1 MAPARG
7 VGGSLQAWSDRLL
20 LWGWLV
26 GFASVAAVLAED
38 KQGGVSAKVLSNS
51 LSPLEGW
58 PAAPDPVTPS
68 WLSGS
73 WGPWSSWSACSRSC
87 GTGVAVQTRE
97 CRRTRGRGRA
107 RAVAK
112 KKDRKSH
119 RKRSER
125 SKHEWEARR
134 RRARVLS
141 TQCVGQYKRVHVCN
155 EQECPRGASDFRAL
169 QCETYNKHNYSGHF
183 YQWEPFLGA
192 PDPCQLNCRAKGFRF
207 YATLNQSVVDGTACR
222 PRGSESTRDRWLCVT
237 GICQRVGC
245 DGVVG
250 SSARLDGC
258 GVCGGDNSTCRAV
271 SGIFTRPQ
279 LPQGFNV
286 IALLPQGACNV
297 TITQLRPTI
306 NLLSVRRQGGSPV
319 LHGGGRPSWPGV
331 YEAAGTRFTYTQAD
345 QMRGVPETLSAPGP
359 LTKPLE
365 LLLMYQQPNP
375 GIKYEYSLPP
385 LPPLPPP
392 RREFGAAGA
401 PPTALAPPL
410 PPLPPLTTT
419 PAPEPGERN
428 DGDNEVADGLPF
440 GQDAPAM
447 DAADRAAADAPP
459 KGSKSRRFT
468 WKVTGYSECSKSC
481 GGGVQE
487 AQVHCV
493 RHNSLLPVSPYRC
506 AGQEK
511 PFELL
516 VPRTCSTRPCPA
528 EWVTGDWSGCSV
540 TCGTGTQTREQSCRQ
555 EISTSLSV
563 RVADGACLGAKPEVS
578 LMRACTQPPCTHHHH
593 HHHHAHHHVAHPRPP
608 PPPQRDLVATAT
620 TAPAARWSAGPW
632 GQCSAECGRGVRSR
646 SVTCPGETCPPGEQ
660 PPSQEACDAG
670 PCTTAAGAGAGA
682 GVHSWLASEWSTH
695 CSTECGTGVQSR
707 SVVCSAQALQA
718 SKCDPRQRP
727 AHTRACSAEGASC
740 RGQWFASPWGPCS
753 ATCGQGAQTR
763 GVACVQWQRG
773 EGRYE
778 VRDDA
783 FCDPRQKPEP
793 QQPCA
798 ERACPPHWYAGEW
811 TECSQSCG
819 TGAQKREVRCI
830 GPGGPSSACSE
841 ATKLPSRKACHLQ
854 ACSPP
859 SPASAHSPP
868 ETQDDPADS
877 GIPCEDRL
885 RNCHLVV
892 QARLCKYS
900 YYGSSCCSSCR
911 RKGE

>member
-1 MAPARG
+1 MAAVRGPAAG
-7 VGGSLQAWSDRLL
+7 TPWLDRLFPWL
-20 LWGWLV
+20 LGLV
-26 GFASVAAVLAED
+26 SVAVVLAED
-38 KQGGVSAKVLSNS
+38 KGGARTLSNS
-51 LSPLEGW
+51 LSPLEGLA
-58 PAAPDPVTPS
+58 PVAPDPVTPS

-73 WGPWSSWSACSRSC
+73 WGPWSPWSECSRSC

-97 CRRTRGRGRA
+97 CRRRV
-107 RAVAK
+107 RAVNK
-112 KKDRKSH
+112 KKDKKKH

-125 SKHEWEARR
+125 SKHESDARR
-134 RRARVLS
+134 RKSRVLS

-155 EQECPRGASDFRAL
+155 EQECPRGSLDFRAL
-169 QCETYNKHNYSGHF
+169 QCEAHNKHNYSGHF
-183 YQWEPFLGA
+183 YQWEPFLAA

-207 YATLNQSVVDGTACR
+207 YATLNQSVVDGTACLPKVTEPAPLLAAR
-222 PRGSESTRDRWLCVT
+222 RSRWLCVS

-258 GVCGGDNSTCRAV
+258 GVCGGDNSTCRTV

-286 IALLPQGACNV
+286 IAVLPQGACNV
-297 TITQLRPTI
+297 TIAQLKPTI
-306 NLLSVRRQGGSPV
+306 NLLSVRRLGGSPV

-345 QMRGVPETLSAPGP
+345 PVRGVAETLSAPGP
-359 LTKPLE
+359 LSKPTE

-375 GIKYEYSLPP
+375 GIKYEYSVP
-385 LPPLPPP
+385 LP

-401 PPTALAPPL
+401 PPTALAAPL
-410 PPLPPLTTT
+410 PPLLTTT
-419 PAPEPGERN
+419 PAPEERN
-428 DGDNEVADGLPF
+428 DGDNEVADGFPF
-440 GQDAPAM
+440 GQAGGQDVPAM
-447 DAADRAAADAPP
+447 DAADAPP
-459 KGSKSRRFT
+459 KGGKGRRFM

-481 GGGVQE
+481 GGGIRWWRVVTRRVVVAGVQE

-511 PFELL
+511 PYEFL
-516 VPRTCSTRPCPA
+516 VPKTCSTRPCPA

-540 TCGTGTQTREQSCRQ
+540 TCGSGTQTREQSCRQ
-555 EISTSLSV
+555 EISTSLAV
-563 RVADGACLGAKPEVS
+563 RVADGACLGARPE
-578 LMRACTQPPCTHHHH
+578 
-593 HHHHAHHHVAHPRPP
+593 
-608 PPPQRDLVATAT
+608 
-620 TAPAARWSAGPW
+620 
-632 GQCSAECGRGVRSR
+632 CSAECGRGVRSR
-646 SVTCPGETCPPGEQ
+646 TVSCPERPDGATCAPGEQ
-660 PPSQEACDAG
+660 PASQEACDAG
-670 PCTTAAGAGAGA
+670 PCASIASAPAGAL
-682 GVHSWLASEWSTH
+682 SWLASEWSTH
-695 CSTECGTGVQSR
+695 CSAECGTGVQSR
-707 SVVCSAQALQA
+707 SVVCSAAA
-718 SKCDPRQRP
+718 SKCDPRHRP
-727 AHTRACSAEGASC
+727 AHTRACSSEGASC

-763 GVACVQWQRG
+763 GVACLQWQRG
-773 EGRYE
+773 EARLE
-778 VRDDA
+778 VRDDD

-811 TECSQSCG
+811 SECSQSCG

-830 GPGGPSSACSE
+830 GPGGPSTACSE
-841 ATKLPSRKACHLQ
+841 AAKLPSRKACHLQ
-854 ACSPP
+854 ACS
-859 SPASAHSPP
+859 SAQSPP

-877 GIPCEDRL
+877 GVPCEDRL

-911 RKGE
+911 RKGD